1 MRSRLCAGL
10 LLVTLSVR
18 AEESDAPDPTRGER
32 YDGRVSDPQPSR
44 AALWVPRILF
54 APFWLL
60 SAALEQ
66 PTRLGI
72 ELEERHHLY
81 DHMIRMSTSEDGM
94 VGIRPTFEWA
104 SSFRWSVGA
113 HVFDDKLLGPGTKF
127 RFDIAG
133 GIDVAHLQI
142 RGRPTRL
149 GRPVQ
154 VFFDS
159 RFDHR
164 NDYLFTGIG
173 TDPPVFVKPHG
184 ASRYKADVLDLGG
197 RIDFNVAP
205 WVAFSIGGDYG
216 FRKFYDSE
224 SYKDVPPIQDVYC
237 VRVEGVCIPGTVS
250 EALVPGF
257 NQGTQF
263 VRTSAAV
270 HFDLRN
276 HRVRPTL
283 GALLDAEADYS
294 KGIGDVSSYFRFRE
308 SVALDFNLWAHSHVL
323 VLRGDT
329 ELVVPAGN
337 DFVPFS
343 ELATVGGPQDLR
355 GFRISEFRGF
365 SSLTATAEYRWPI
378 MLWVDAMMF
387 VDYGGV
393 FDRNYKNFG
402 ASQLHPDVG
411 FGFRVATRDRFY
423 LRLQVAYG
431 FDHGWEVYLSGMNL
445 P

>member
-1 MRSRLCAGL
+1 M
-10 LLVTLSVR
+10 
-18 AEESDAPDPTRGER
+18 
-32 YDGRVSDPQPSR
+32 DGRISDPQPGR
-44 AALWVPRILF
+44 AALWIPRILF

-60 SAALEQ
+60 SYALEQ
-66 PTRLGI
+66 PMRAAI

-81 DHMIRMSTSEDGM
+81 DHMLRLSTSEDGL
-94 VGIRPTFEWA
+94 VGLRPTFNWY
-104 SSFRWSVGA
+104 SSFRWAVGA
-113 HVFDDKLLGPGTKF
+113 HVFDERLLGPGTKF
-127 RFDIAG
+127 HFDIAG
-133 GIDVAHLQI
+133 GVDVSHLQI

-154 VFFDS
+154 VFFDT

-184 ASRYKADVLDLGG
+184 ATRYKADVLDVGG
-197 RIDFNVAP
+197 RVDLNAAP
-205 WVAFSIGGDYG
+205 WLAFSIGGTYG
-216 FRKFYDSE
+216 LRKFHDSE
-224 SYKDVPPIQDVYC
+224 SYNGDPPIQDVYC
-237 VRVEGVCIPGTVS
+237 VRSNGVCIPGTVS
-250 EALVPGF
+250 EVLVPGF

-263 VRTSAAV
+263 VRTSAGI
-270 HFDLRN
+270 HFDFRDN
-276 HRVRPTL
+276 PVRPTL
-283 GALLDAEADYS
+283 GAVLNAEADYS
-294 KGIGDVSSYFRFRE
+294 KGLGDASSYFRFRE
-308 SVALDFNLWAHSHVL
+308 AIAIDINLWAHSHVL

-329 ELVVPAGN
+329 MLVVPLETG
-337 DFVPFS
+337 FVPFS

-378 MLWVDAMMF
+378 MLWVDAMVF

-393 FDRNYKNFG
+393 FDRNYANFG
-402 ASQLHPDVG
+402 ASQLHPDLG
-411 FGFRVATRDRFY
+411 FGFRVSNRDRFF

-431 FDHGWEVYLSGMNL
+431 WDHGWEVYLSGQNL